1 MINRHKIH
9 NIVEYIKLFDFEY
22 EVIEVIENLNN
33 ILSSYD
39 LLDMALTS
47 EEYSILQNELI
58 PLAENF
64 EFTEVSRL
72 TLPEAESLMCPIEA
86 LI

>member
-9 NIVEYIKLFDFEY
+9 RIVEYIKLFDFEF
-22 EVIEVIENLNN
+22 EIIDVMENLNN
-33 ILSSYD
+33 VLNCYDILNND
-39 LLDMALTS
+39 LTA
-47 EEYSILQNELI
+47 EEYKFLKDELI

-64 EFTEVSRL
+64 EFSEVCRL
-72 TLPEAESLMCPIEA
+72 ILPEAESLICPIEA